1 MLKVEKINVFYEDL
15 QVLWDVSFEVE
26 KGSVTSIIGS
36 NGAGKTTILRTVS
49 GLVKPKSGTIK
60 FLDGVRLDRLPPH
73 KIAELGVAHVPEG
86 RHLFTDMT
94 VRENLEMGAYTIEAR
109 KKRDET
115 LEWIYQLFPIL
126 KEREK
131 QIAGTLSGGEQQM
144 LTIARGLMLR
154 PKLLML
160 DEPSYSLAPKLV
172 LKIFDTLRR
181 INEEGITI
189 LLVEQNVGHSL
200 TLADKA
206 YVLESGRVTL
216 HGAGQELL
224 ENPQVKKSYLGM

>member
-1 MLKVEKINVFYEDL
+1 
-15 QVLWDVSFEVE
+15 
-26 KGSVTSIIGS
+26 
-36 NGAGKTTILRTVS
+36 
-49 GLVKPKSGTIK
+49 
-60 FLDGVRLDRLPPH
+60 
-73 KIAELGVAHVPEG
+73 
-86 RHLFTDMT
+86 
-94 VRENLEMGAYTIEAR
+94 MGAYTIEAR

-200 TLADKA
+200 TLAGKA

-224 ENPQVKKSYLGM
+224 ENPQVKKIILRYVGINTSMYTVGSHSRSEMICVRYPFPSSWLRPRGWP